1 MNNSKEQ
8 HKKIKAQQKAKKELD
23 TEIQCKEC
31 CIAFKDRKSY
41 QRHMSDEHQG
51 LTGTPY
57 SFPRNCENFASDFF
71 GFSL

>member
-8 HKKIKAQQKAKKELD
+8 HKKMKAQQKAKKDIEM
-23 TEIQCKEC
+23 EIQCKEC

-51 LTGTPY
+51 STG
-57 SFPRNCENFASDFF
+57 
-71 GFSL
+71 L